1 MRAQVHSEA
10 ARKFLVQSSTKF
22 IARFVALFRHMG
34 VRLQISELLE
44 MSIPS
49 FECRS
54 RGTLIHN
61 HVRSGYSLYIYIY
74 IYVFMYVCMYVCMNA
89 CMYVCIC
96 VCR

>member
-10 ARKFLVQSSTKF
+10 ARKFLVQSSTKL
-22 IARFVALFRHMG
+22 IAGFVALFRHMG

-61 HVRSGYSLYIYIY
+61 HVRSGYSLYIY
-74 IYVFMYVCMYVCMNA
+74 VFMYVCMYVCMHE
-89 CMYVCIC
+89 CMYVCMYMC
-96 VCR
+96 M

>member
-1 MRAQVHSEA
+1 MRAQVHSKA

-22 IARFVALFRHMG
+22 IAGFVALFRHMG

-61 HVRSGYSLYIYIY
+61 HVRSGYSLYISI
-74 IYVFMYVCMYVCMNA
+74 YVCMYVCMNA

>member
-1 MRAQVHSEA
+1 MRVQVHSEA

-22 IARFVALFRHMG
+22 IVGFVALFRHMG

-61 HVRSGYSLYIYIY
+61 HVRSGYSLYIC
-74 IYVFMYVCMYVCMNA
+74 MYVCMYVCMHE
-89 CMYVCIC
+89 CMYVCMYMC
-96 VCR
+96 M